1 MLQSKNKV
9 LHHKSQIALHAA
21 LLIGAAK
28 PSKSVPST
36 FNSRQLH
43 NDLKLGQNV
52 SICEALYL

>member
-21 LLIGAAK
+21 LLISATK
-28 PSKSVPST
+28 PLKSVPAT

-43 NDLKLGQNV
+43 NNLKLGQNV
-52 SICEALYL
+52 SVC

>member
-21 LLIGAAK
+21 LLIGATK
-28 PSKSVPST
+28 PSKSVPAT

-43 NDLKLGQNV
+43 NNLKLSQNV
-52 SICEALYL
+52 SVC